1 MFDVVAVVVDFV
13 ELELAAAAAAAA
25 LLLMLLDDDLHLS
38 VNDSSLALKVVTI
51 VR

>member
-1 MFDVVAVVVDFV
+1 MLVVDWV
-13 ELELAAAAAAAA
+13 EFELVAAAAP
-25 LLLMLLDDDLHLS
+25 LLMMLLLDDDLHLS